1 MSLARQL
8 ARWQAASLI
17 DGQTAEWILAFEHGR
32 RRPVLL
38 YAFGGLGALAVAT
51 GILSVIAANWEHLGR
66 HAKLG
71 ADLILLGGVACG
83 AYRSRP
89 AHWLREV
96 SLLLYFLL
104 VLASIALVGQ
114 TYQLGGEAHEAL
126 ALWLLL
132 GSPMVLFGRS
142 WMLAASWLA
151 ALVASV
157 ATAIAKASAVCEW
170 LSGDAAQVTVTLA
183 ALSLGPLL
191 CLSLGTA
198 VAVTRRRPHFASFFR
213 AVGWFWLVGLTSL
226 AQHLWYTE
234 SSGHRVRGLF
244 GMTPLPL
251 QALIAP
257 VAAGLA
263 LAWYLPRTLPGAS
276 GRGRQLA
283 RAVLLFATLSSALP
297 AVIEHDE
304 IPVAGAIS
312 FFLLWVGFALTAY
325 QLGRIRLLNLATGV
339 LALRLVVAYV
349 ELFGSLLQTGLG
361 MILGGL
367 LTLALA
373 WGWVRKSRDFR
384 KDNAGQ
390 QETEA

>member
-1 MSLARQL
+1 
-8 ARWQAASLI
+8 
-17 DGQTAEWILAFEHGR
+17 
-32 RRPVLL
+32 
-38 YAFGGLGALAVAT
+38 
-51 GILSVIAANWEHLGR
+51 
-66 HAKLG
+66 
-71 ADLILLGGVACG
+71 
-83 AYRSRP
+83 
-89 AHWLREV
+89 
-96 SLLLYFLL
+96 
-104 VLASIALVGQ
+104 
-114 TYQLGGEAHEAL
+114 
-126 ALWLLL
+126 
-132 GSPMVLFGRS
+132 
-142 WMLAASWLA
+142 
-151 ALVASV
+151 
-157 ATAIAKASAVCEW
+157 
-170 LSGDAAQVTVTLA
+170 
-183 ALSLGPLL
+183 
-191 CLSLGTA
+191 
-198 VAVTRRRPHFASFFR
+198 
-213 AVGWFWLVGLTSL
+213 
-226 AQHLWYTE
+226 
-234 SSGHRVRGLF
+234 
-244 GMTPLPL
+244 MTPLPL

-339 LALRLVVAYV
+339 LAIRLVVGYV